1 MKKLLTV
8 VNIIVSTGL
17 LIVLS
22 SLAQA
27 QTLQDKFDFI
37 VDQAESI
44 YPEIFP
50 PTQETF
56 AAEELGFSWFARF
69 YPATGVYAALNIDE
83 SAIYTLGGPW
93 PEPTLQ
99 GDLDAILASLGYSG
113 GGGSSGDGDVLNE
126 IVDSGSGQCVMRQ
139 LPVQGTVAVYDFNST
154 DADGSNEES
163 GTITLTYSAVT
174 ANSVTIDSEFDLVV
188 DGEAS
193 AVNTAVTTL
202 TRVEN
207 GWIYQVE
214 TQSSTSFGPQQLQQ
228 STSFDPDL
236 FVSPEEVCAGMSWT
250 SASVTSRT
258 ESSGLIPVPPTEIV
272 LDPTLTNVNSIN
284 EDIQVPA
291 GDFSTLEVVTTSLD
305 GEETLDY
312 SINWISNDFG
322 GFSVLSESYDE
333 NDNLLSVT
341 ELTSVTVP

>member
-113 GGGSSGDGDVLNE
+113 GGGSSGGGDDVNE
-126 IVDSGSGQCVMRQ
+126 IVDIGSGQCVMRQ
-139 LPVQGTVAVYDFNST
+139 LPVQGTVAVYNLTSMDP
-154 DADGSNEES
+154 DASNEMT
-163 GTITLTYSAVT
+163 GTFTTAYTMVS
-174 ANSVTIDSEFDLVV
+174 ANSITTENEFDAMAEDMLP
-188 DGEAS
+188 AS
-193 AVNTAVTTL
+193 NTVVTTM

-207 GWIYQVE
+207 GWVYQTDLETVTNVE
-214 TQSSTSFGPQQLQQ
+214 GQQFQQ
-228 STSFDPDL
+228 TTTYEPDL
-236 FVSPEEVCAGMSWT
+236 FVGPEEICTGQAWR
-250 SASVTSRT
+250 SAAVTSLT
-258 ESSGLIPVPPTEIV
+258 DSGIGPLPPTETV
-272 LDPTLTNVNSIN
+272 LNPTSTNVISIN
-284 EDIQVPA
+284 DVIEVAA
-291 GDFSTLEVVTTSLD
+291 GSFTTVNMVVTTLEGD
-305 GEETLDY
+305 ETQDY
-312 SINWISNDFG
+312 AINWFNNELG
-322 GFSVLSESYDE
+322 GIPVRSESYDE